1 MQLQL
6 SPHAT
11 LTVGLCRKMEA
22 PTPLLAAGTLH
33 KKLDAIAQTS
43 KVL

>member
-6 SPHAT
+6 SPHTT
-11 LTVGLCRKMEA
+11 LTVLCRKMEA

-33 KKLDAIAQTS
+33 RKLDAIAQTF